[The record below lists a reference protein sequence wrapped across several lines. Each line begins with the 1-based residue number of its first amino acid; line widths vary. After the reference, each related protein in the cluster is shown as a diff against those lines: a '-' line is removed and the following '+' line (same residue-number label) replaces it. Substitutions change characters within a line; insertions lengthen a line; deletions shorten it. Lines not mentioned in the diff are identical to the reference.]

1 MVLGKAPELSET
13 RQYLADSNLMPALE
27 AGIAEM
33 LKATQGEG
41 SRQDGVNY
49 LAQCTRVLSLASI
62 ELSIISHI
70 RSSLK
75 IISVCAGLMRNNPRH
90 NPEAAAKME
99 DLKAEQIKRMVEEA
113 AMAAEAA
120 AAAKPPVA

>member
-1 MVLGKAPELSET
+1 MLGCLANLKSQLHFVASKAVGLAREKLLAALPSIMVLGKAPELSET

-49 LAQCTRVLSLASI
+49 LAQCMRALSLSCSAKRLNFLLFLTSAP
-62 ELSIISHI
+62 LSKLSP
-70 RSSLK
+70 
-75 IISVCAGLMRNNPRH
+75 CAQG
-90 NPEAAAKME
+90 
-99 DLKAEQIKRMVEEA
+99 
-113 AMAAEAA
+113 
-120 AAAKPPVA
+120 

>member
-49 LAQCTRVLSLASI
+49 LAQCMRALSLSCSAKRLNVLLFLTSAP
-62 ELSIISHI
+62 LSKL
-70 RSSLK
+70 SLR
-75 IISVCAGLMRNNPRH
+75 AQG
-90 NPEAAAKME
+90 
-99 DLKAEQIKRMVEEA
+99 
-113 AMAAEAA
+113 
-120 AAAKPPVA
+120 